1 MRIIETKAYQYAEL
15 SDKAKEKARDWYR
28 NASAGDSYW
37 SESVIEDAA
46 TVAGFLGVTLR
57 THDVPLHGGGTRRD
71 PCIFFSGFWS
81 QGDGACF
88 EGSWSAKDVNLAALK
103 GYAPTDKTLTQICTA
118 LADIAAEYPDA
129 SATIKHSGHYYHS
142 GCMDV
147 EAYSGIYADDDDN
160 ETPSAQ
166 DRDNAF
172 PDNEVRGELRR
183 FADWIYRQLQA
194 GYEYQNSD
202 EQVAETIIVNEYEF
216 TENGERI

>member
-28 NASAGDSYW
+28 DASADDNYW
-37 SESVIEDAA
+37 SNPVIEDAA

-57 THDVPLHGGGTRRD
+57 TRDVPLHGGGTRRD

-88 EGSWSAKDVNLAALK
+88 EGSWSARKVNLAALTD
-103 GYAPTDKTLTQICTA
+103 YAPTLRMLTQICTA
-118 LADIAAEYPDA
+118 LADVAAEYPDA

-147 EAYSGIYADDDDN
+147 EAYSGIYADD
-160 ETPSAQ
+160 ETPGAQ

-194 GYEYQNSD
+194 EYEYQNSD
-202 EQVAETIIVNEYEF
+202 EQVAEAIIANEYEF
-216 TENGERI
+216 TESGRAI

>member
-28 NASAGDSYW
+28 DASAGDSYW
-37 SESVIEDAA
+37 SDSVIEDAA
-46 TVAGFLGVTLR
+46 TIAGFLGVTLR
-57 THDVPLHGGGTRRD
+57 THDEPLPGGGTRRD

-88 EGSWSAKDVNLAALK
+88 EGAWSAKDVNLAALTE
-103 GYAPTDKTLTQICTA
+103 YAPTDKTLTQICTA
-118 LADIAAEYPDA
+118 LADIAEEYPDA
-129 SATIKHSGHYYHS
+129 SASISHSGHYSNS
-142 GCMDV
+142 GCMNI
-147 EAYSGIYADDDDN
+147 EADSGIYADD
-160 ETPSAQ
+160 ESPGAQ

-194 GYEYQNSD
+194 EYEYQNSD
-202 EQVAETIIVNEYEF
+202 EQVAETIIANEYEF